1 MRLQSTPELES
12 FRQKVRAFVAE
23 HAPGV
28 KAHSGVRAPE
38 PGLMPAIRG
47 WTAKLYEAGFLGID
61 WPAEY
66 GGRPGAHPL
75 EPFVVAEEIARART
89 WPPIGAASLA
99 SAALLEFG
107 SDEQR
112 ARFLPRIRTCQ
123 DVWCQLFSEPG
134 AGSDLAALRTRA
146 RRVGEGDE
154 AVFVIDGQKVWTTNG
169 QHADMGYLL
178 ARTDPDA
185 PKHRGI
191 TAFALDMRGPGVDVR
206 PLREITGTTDF
217 NEVFLD
223 GVRIPAANV
232 IGRVDDGWRVAMSS
246 LARERSGVAAR
257 GVELFAVLDDLLR
270 LAERTPVGGR
280 PASEDSATR
289 QTIGELAARVHANAA
304 VIALAQ
310 SRMLHGTEQ
319 PADALLGKIFF
330 SELNH
335 DLADFGLRLQG
346 TDGLLVEGD
355 PDAVADGWW
364 QDAHLYSRAYTI
376 AGGANEILRTQV
388 AERGLGLPREPR
400 QACRPGGTCETRPG
414 ACIESAAQGPS
425 GSR

>member
-1 MRLQSTPELES
+1 MRLESTPELDA
-12 FRQKVRAFVAE
+12 FRRKVRAFVAE

-38 PGLMPAIRG
+38 PGLMPAIRE

-66 GGRPGAHPL
+66 GGRPDAHPL

-89 WPPIGAASLA
+89 WPPVGAASLA
-99 SAALLEFG
+99 SAALIEFG
-107 SDEQR
+107 TEEQR
-112 ARFLPRIRTCQ
+112 ARFLPRIRACE
-123 DVWCQLFSEPG
+123 DVWCQLFSEPD

-146 RRVGEGDE
+146 RRQGAD
-154 AVFVIDGQKVWTTNG
+154 FVVDGQKVWTTNG

-185 PKHRGI
+185 PKHKGI
-191 TAFALDMRGPGVDVR
+191 TAFALDMRSPGVEVR
-206 PLREITGTTDF
+206 PLREITGTSDF

-223 GVRIPAANV
+223 GVRVPASQV

-246 LARERSGVAAR
+246 LGRERSGVAAR

-270 LAERTPVGGR
+270 LAEPVLD
-280 PASEDSATR
+280 DSATR
-289 QTIGELAARVHANAA
+289 QEVGELAARVHVNAA
-304 VIALAQ
+304 MVSMAQ
-310 SRMLHGTEQ
+310 SRMLAGGEGT
-319 PADALLGKIFF
+319 ADALLGKVFF

-335 DLADFGLRLQG
+335 DLVEFGLRLQG
-346 TDGLLVEGD
+346 TDGLLSEGD
-355 PDAVADGWW
+355 EGVVAQGWW

-376 AGGANEILRTQV
+376 AGGANEVLRTQI
-388 AERGLGLPREPR
+388 AERGLGLPR
-400 QACRPGGTCETRPG
+400 
-414 ACIESAAQGPS
+414 
-425 GSR
+425 